1 MLNVAVLLDH
11 SSRNSEVWSCEEVSH
26 CRIKMCTPMKSN
38 IDTQNSHVW
47 KEIITFTKPSFLVSI
62 LDFGGVV
69 SYMFHCQSFVMFSCS
84 SHFLLQMIS
93 PQWSLQKSWSNPT
106 VVVVFRE
113 ALGKTYVMAGMVGIA
128 DYEVWT
134 SLETSVWC
142 FTFLVPLWP
151 ITGTPHV
158 LMMYRYQWR
167 FSTNTIFVQLC
178 NYNAYIYIYVT
189 QALM

>member
-11 SSRNSEVWSCEEVSH
+11 SSRNSQVWSCEKVSR

-47 KEIITFTKPSFLVSI
+47 KETITFSKPSFLVSM

-69 SYMFHCQSFVMFSCS
+69 SYMFHCQSFVMFFT
-84 SHFLLQMIS
+84 FLLQIIS

-142 FTFLVPLWP
+142 ITFLVPLWP
-151 ITGTPHV
+151 ITGTPLV
-158 LMMYRYQWR
+158 LMMYTYQWR
-167 FSTNTIFVQLC
+167 FSIIFVQLC
-178 NYNAYIYIYVT
+178 N
-189 QALM
+189 L